1 MEPVFAL
8 LTPYHVHPLYRV
20 LSNTVKAV
28 LYLLLIQRIVARSA
42 KHILLHFLLSFG
54 NQMLVALI
62 WFFVYQL
69 TISVEVLVCRLAD
82 D

>member
-28 LYLLLIQRIVARSA
+28 LYLLLI
-42 KHILLHFLLSFG
+42 
-54 NQMLVALI
+54 
-62 WFFVYQL
+62 
-69 TISVEVLVCRLAD
+69 
-82 D
+82 

>member
-8 LTPYHVHPLYRV
+8 LTPYHVQPLYRV

-28 LYLLLIQRIVARSA
+28 LYLLLIERIVARSA
-42 KHILLHFLLSFG
+42 KHILLHFLLCFC
-54 NQMLVALI
+54 NQMLVVLI

-69 TISVEVLVCRLAD
+69 TISVEVLVCGLAD

>member
-8 LTPYHVHPLYRV
+8 LTPYHVYPLYRL

-28 LYLLLIQRIVARSA
+28 LYLLLIERIVARSA
-42 KHILLHFLLSFG
+42 KLILLHFLLCFG
-54 NQMLVALI
+54 NQILVVLI

-69 TISVEVLVCRLAD
+69 TISVEVLVCGLAD